1 MVHMHSK
8 QGLIDIVGPVN
19 GGNRKGL
26 SCSRISVKMAD
37 TYGIGRQHF
46 QMKTDVRE
54 TGIKEILDKMYNE
67 ELTEVSFTGS
77 KKKREMPQRDMRFME
92 ILNEGTKLKGG
103 H

>member
-8 QGLIDIVGPVN
+8 QGLVDIVGPVN

-37 TYGIGRQHF
+37 TNGIGRQHF